1 MSRAAW
7 VVCLKEIREN
17 LRDRRAVLSSLLMV
31 PVGMPL
37 FFVFMI
43 TVVLPQQLEKADKPL
58 SLPVAGA
65 EHAPNL
71 LAHLRREGVQ
81 IEPAPEDVEQAVRE
95 RRHDLVLV
103 IPATYPAQWAAGE
116 PARVDLVF
124 DATRREA
131 ASSVERARAQLQ
143 AYAALNGALRMQA
156 RGVSPQ
162 VTRPLQIVDRD
173 LSTPAAQ
180 GAVLLAML
188 FYFLMLA
195 MLVGGMYLAIDGTAG
210 ERERQSLEPLLI
222 VPAARLDLVLGKLL
236 AVVAFALLA
245 LLITLAGFSTLVPA
259 AAAQAPQALDIRF
272 TPLLALQLGLLV
284 APIALPVAGLQML
297 VASFSR
303 SFREAQTY
311 IGIVMILP
319 IVPSVALLLFPVKAQ
334 LWMMAVPIYGQSLL
348 CDALLRGEG
357 VDLVAALVATVSTLL
372 AGLGLAAANTAFY
385 RRERIA
391 FST

>member
-1 MSRAAW
+1 MSRAVW

-37 FFVFMI
+37 FFAFMI
-43 TVVLPQQLEKADKPL
+43 AVVLPQQLEKAEKPL
-58 SLPVAGA
+58 LLPVTGAG
-65 EHAPNL
+65 HAPAL
-71 LAHLRREGVQ
+71 IAHLRREGVQ
-81 IEPAPEDVEQAVRE
+81 VEPLSGDAEEAVRA
-95 RRHDLVLV
+95 RRHDVVLR
-103 IPATYPAQWAAGE
+103 IAPAYAEQWRRGE
-116 PARVDLVF
+116 PARVDLIF

-131 ASSVERARAQLQ
+131 LGSVERVRAQLQ
-143 AYAALNGALRMQA
+143 AYAALNGALRLQA

-162 VTRPLQIVDRD
+162 VQRPLQIVDRD

-222 VPAARLDLVLGKLL
+222 VPVARSALVLGKLL
-236 AVVAFALLA
+236 AVVGFALLA
-245 LLITLAGFSTLVPA
+245 LLITLLGFSTVVPA
-259 AAAQAPQALDIRF
+259 VAAQAPQALEIRF

-284 APIALPVAGLQML
+284 APIALPIAGLQML

-319 IVPSVALLLFPVKAQ
+319 IIPSVALMLFPVKAQ
-334 LWMMAVPIYGQSLL
+334 LWMMTVPIYGQSLL

-357 VDLVAALVATVSTLL
+357 IEGLAAAVATLCTLL
-372 AGLGLAAANTAFY
+372 AGLSLAAANAWFY

-391 FST
+391 FSA